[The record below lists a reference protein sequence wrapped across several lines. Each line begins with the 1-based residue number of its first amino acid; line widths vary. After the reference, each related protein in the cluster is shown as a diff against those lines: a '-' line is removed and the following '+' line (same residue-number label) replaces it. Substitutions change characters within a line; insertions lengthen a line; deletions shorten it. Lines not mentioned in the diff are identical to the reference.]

1 MTVGYTLLYVVNNMV
16 CYEEQLTQTASF
28 IAGFGTENWAINA
41 DFRLNETVRTERALH
56 CFAFFLRAIC
66 LQ

>member
-1 MTVGYTLLYVVNNMV
+1 MV
-16 CYEEQLTQTASF
+16 CYEEQLTQTANF